1 MKSDFKPAWW
11 LPSPH
16 LQTIWPRYFR
26 KRPKLD
32 FRHEEFG
39 LDDGDFVDL
48 CWSKR
53 DRGLPVLILHG
64 LEGSINSPYSF
75 GLFTALESRGLRPVF
90 MHFRGCSGRHNKL
103 DRAYHSGDTADIAAV
118 VEHIRNKT
126 QSKSIAAVGYSLGG
140 NALLKWLG
148 ETQAD
153 NPLARAAAISVPF
166 QLDETV
172 NRLDRGM
179 SKLYREYLLDK
190 LRKKTSDKFSTRP
203 SPIRA
208 DVSQMKSFWDYDEH
222 VTAPLHGF
230 DSALDYY
237 QQCSSRQFLKEITVP
252 TLIIHALDD
261 PFMYESSVPDES
273 ELSENIEFLLSRHG
287 GHVGFISGTVPWN
300 AHYWH
305 EEKICDFLQQT
316 V

>member
-26 KRPKLD
+26 KRPTLNL
-32 FRHEEFG
+32 RHEEFA
-39 LDDGDFVDL
+39 LEDGDFLDL

-53 DRGLPVLILHG
+53 TEGLPVLILHG
-64 LEGSINSPYSF
+64 LEGSIESPYSS
-75 GLFTALESRGLRPVF
+75 GLFAALESRGARPVF

-103 DRAYHSGDTADIAAV
+103 DRAYHSGDTEDIATV
-118 VEHIRNKT
+118 VDYIHNKT
-126 QSKSIAAVGYSLGG
+126 ASQELAAVGYSLGG

-148 ETQAD
+148 ETKGN
-153 NPLARAAAISVPF
+153 NPLTRAAAISVPF
-166 QLDETV
+166 KLDDSVT
-172 NRLDRGM
+172 RLDNGL
-179 SKLYREYLLDK
+179 SKLYREYLLGK
-190 LRKKTSDKFSTRP
+190 LRRKIIDKFSDRP
-203 SPIRA
+203 SPITA
-208 DVSQMKSFWDYDEH
+208 DVTKLRSFWDYDKH

-237 QQCSSRQFLKEITVP
+237 QKSSCRQYLKDITVS

-261 PFMYESSVPDES
+261 PFMYESSVPDQV
-273 ELSENIEFLLSRHG
+273 ELSDSVELLLTDHG
-287 GHVGFISGTVPWN
+287 GHVGFISGTVPWD

-305 EEKICDFLQQT
+305 EEKICDFLLRD